1 MGIEE
6 IKMAFE
12 ISLKVLENLNA
23 IEEIIGTDERL
34 EWENKDEQET
44 LEYVVM
50 PIIEGLKTLII
61 DIEERAKETEGPRG
75 CPEGHKGGNER

>member
-61 DIEERAKETEGPRG
+61 DIEERAKKTEG
-75 CPEGHKGGNER
+75 KGGNEL

>member
-1 MGIEE
+1 
-6 IKMAFE
+6 MAFE
-12 ISLKVLENLNA
+12 ISLKVLESLNS
-23 IEEIIGTDERL
+23 IEELIGTDERL

-61 DIEERAKETEGPRG
+61 DIEERAEETERQ
-75 CPEGHKGGNER
+75 EAIK

>member
-1 MGIEE
+1 M
-6 IKMAFE
+6 MNFE
-12 ISLKVLENLNA
+12 ISLKVLESLNA
-23 IEEIIGTDERL
+23 IEKLIGSDERL

-61 DIEERAKETEGPRG
+61 DIEERAKEDR
-75 CPEGHKGGNER
+75 K